1 MFVLFAQLS
10 NGEMLRDLQNI
21 HINHNQLN
29 APLLPYI
36 IYIYI
41 YIYIYR
47 QMILHYI
54 VAHAISCCYC

>member
-36 IYIYI
+36 IYIY
-41 YIYIYR
+41 R